1 MMDDL
6 NFAMITGGG
15 SGICMKIA
23 QRWLF
28 HYLVPSSSSHPLFF
42 SASVLLLTDPIFF
55 NHRTSRSFLVNSILS
70 TRKVKDAD
78 RRL

>member
-23 QRWLF
+23 QRWLL

-55 NHRTSRSFLVNSILS
+55 NHPPVRFSLIQYCQLE
-70 TRKVKDAD
+70 K
-78 RRL
+78 